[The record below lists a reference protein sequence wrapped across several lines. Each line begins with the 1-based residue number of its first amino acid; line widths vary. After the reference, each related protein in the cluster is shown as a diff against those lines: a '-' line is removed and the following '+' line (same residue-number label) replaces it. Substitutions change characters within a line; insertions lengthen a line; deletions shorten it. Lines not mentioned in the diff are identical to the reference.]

1 MPSRY
6 GKPEC
11 FICGPA
17 TVQAACFLLLVEQLV
32 ELVER
37 YALVFE
43 RHYAFVRVNQLVVD
57 NVVDKALYLVAF
69 LQRFLGIFLNNV
81 LGQIHAVLCE
91 LFARCAACGL
101 FYVVVLHFYA
111 GLYCKL
117 ALYFLP
123 FELAYCGGIV
133 LVDELVVPV
142 GIVLFHE
149 AFEQRFRKL
158 YLACF
163 LHCVVLEIH
172 QELVVAVRYVRRLE
186 VLAYSLAELFL
197 VLSLV
202 FAQYAVEQFLVQL
215 GRYAV
220 VYLVYCVG
228 KLACV
233 LGNFF
238 GLYLQHGSFEDETGW
253 GSQGKA
259 NLILDNLI
267 AAKKAVPMLIVMDN
281 GYATRPSEQTPFQ
294 TTVFEEVL
302 MQEVIP
308 MIDEKF
314 RTLPNRES
322 RAIAGLSMGANQT
335 MRIAMNH
342 PEAFAYYGGFSGT
355 SNYPST
361 EPLDADTFLGG
372 RFKDGKAV
380 NRQFKSFFLGLGT
393 SEPAPF
399 PGVVKAFRQ
408 MLDKQGIKYT
418 YYESPETAHEWL
430 TWRRALHQYAQ
441 LLFQ

>member
-1 MPSRY
+1 MTGVQTCALPIYTERRY
-6 GKPEC
+6 
-11 FICGPA
+11 
-17 TVQAACFLLLVEQLV
+17 
-32 ELVER
+32 
-37 YALVFE
+37 
-43 RHYAFVRVNQLVVD
+43 
-57 NVVDKALYLVAF
+57 
-69 LQRFLGIFLNNV
+69 
-81 LGQIHAVLCE
+81 
-91 LFARCAACGL
+91 
-101 FYVVVLHFYA
+101 
-111 GLYCKL
+111 
-117 ALYFLP
+117 
-123 FELAYCGGIV
+123 
-133 LVDELVVPV
+133 PV
-142 GIVLFHE
+142 
-149 AFEQRFRKL
+149 
-158 YLACF
+158 
-163 LHCVVLEIH
+163 
-172 QELVVAVRYVRRLE
+172 
-186 VLAYSLAELFL
+186 
-197 VLSLV
+197 
-202 FAQYAVEQFLVQL
+202 
-215 GRYAV
+215 
-220 VYLVYCVG
+220 
-228 KLACV
+228 
-233 LGNFF
+233 
-238 GLYLQHGSFEDETGW
+238 LYLQHGSFEDETGW

-372 RFKDGKAV
+372 KFKDGKAI